1 MFDREPDRSVNPNHV
16 IAWRIDRLRDAGFSD
31 RLAAALAGDARRDV
45 HALLDL
51 IDRGC
56 PTDLAARI
64 LAPLGAR
71 AAPTTSRG
79 RMALRTAD
87 AYPARVDRPGGG
99 SSRISTTATRAEQE
113 SRVWIERLGT
123 TGAER
128 DAALVEL
135 HVLLSRAARFEV
147 GRRRTTSRQLRRHD
161 DDDLAHRSADHARVA
176 IVRSL
181 GAFRGESSFRTWA
194 YKFALYEA
202 AANVRKR
209 AWHGREI
216 PLKADSWPLT
226 VDNHPR
232 TAEESVETT
241 DTLDALSKAIEG
253 ELSPHQREVLVAI
266 AINGVPV
273 DVLAEW
279 LGTTRGALYKTVQ
292 AGRQRV
298 RAALR
303 ARGLDHRLT
312 TAVRAGLTGPAC
324 CNRDRLIA
332 RLTGP
337 ATPELSCEE
346 CFEQVDRYVD
356 LQLAGSDADAT
367 IPGMRAHLD
376 GCAACAE
383 DHQSLCAL
391 LVSEAGT

>member
-1 MFDREPDRSVNPNHV
+1 MFDRERDRSVNPNHV
-16 IAWRIDRLRDAGFSD
+16 IAWRIDRLRDAGLSV
-31 RLAAALAGDARRDV
+31 RLTATLAGDARYDV

-56 PTDLAARI
+56 PADLAARI

-79 RMALRTAD
+79 RMALRAAD

-99 SSRISTTATRAEQE
+99 SSRISTTPTRAEQE
-113 SRVWIERLGT
+113 ARIWIERLGT
-123 TGAER
+123 PGAER

-147 GRRRTTSRQLRRHD
+147 DRRRTASGQPRGHD

-181 GAFRGESSFRTWA
+181 GAFRGESAFRTWA

-202 AANVRKR
+202 AANVRAR
-209 AWHGREI
+209 DWRGCQI
-216 PLKADSWPLT
+216 PLKAESWPLT
-226 VDNHPR
+226 PDDRRR
-232 TAEESVETT
+232 TAEQSVETT
-241 DTLDALSKAIEG
+241 NTLAALRQAIEG
-253 ELSPHQREVLVAI
+253 ELRPHEREVLVAI
-266 AINGVPV
+266 AINDVPV
-273 DVLAEW
+273 DVLADW

-292 AGRQRV
+292 AGRKTL

-303 ARGLDHRLT
+303 ARGLDHRPT
-312 TAVRAGLTGPAC
+312 TGVTAGATGPAWC
-324 CNRDRLIA
+324 TRDRLIA

-337 ATPELSCEE
+337 ASPELSCEE
-346 CFEQVDRYVD
+346 CFEQLDRYVE
-356 LQLAGSDADAT
+356 LELAGTDADPT
-367 IPGMRAHLD
+367 IPGMRAHLG
-376 GCAACAE
+376 GCPACGE
-383 DHQSLCAL
+383 DHQSLRAL
-391 LVSEAGT
+391 LASEAEY